1 MSNILAAG
9 SLKEALLQRLFSA
22 FPAGVPGIALLL
34 LRVALATALLV
45 QGMSYFGDPDLGAGA
60 LGIGLISIAAAA
72 LILVGMLTPV
82 AGIVVALSG
91 IGIASSL
98 LPSCTRP
105 LFGSGIP
112 LLFAISILL
121 AIITLGP
128 GAFSVDARLFG
139 RREII
144 IPRRSDSREP
154 GASQ

>member
-1 MSNILAAG
+1 M
-9 SLKEALLQRLFSA
+9 
-22 FPAGVPGIALLL
+22 LL

-45 QGMSYFGDPDLGAGA
+45 QGMSYFGDPDLGAWA
-60 LGIGLISIAAAA
+60 LAVGLISIAAAA

-91 IGIASSL
+91 IGIACSL

-112 LLFAISILL
+112 LLFSISNLL
-121 AIITLGP
+121 TVIILGP
-128 GAFSVDARLFG
+128 GAFSVDAHLFG

-144 IPRRSDSREP
+144 IPRRPDSLEP
-154 GASQ
+154 GGSR